1 MNPKILTLG
10 IILVI
15 LTGALV
21 LFKGQIYSSLG
32 VPAPDEIQAAL
43 QSDNPTIQEES
54 ANLVNAAKFIHYL
67 PYFLLGVGVL
77 FLIIGIFA
85 KGKKIEVKKE

>member
-21 LFKGQIYSSLG
+21 LFKGQIYSYLG
-32 VPAPDEIQAAL
+32 VPAPNEIQAAL
-43 QSDNPTIQEES
+43 QSDNPIIQEE
-54 ANLVNAAKFIHYL
+54 AGNIIRLAKFINIL
-67 PYFLLGVGVL
+67 PYVFFGVGVL

-85 KGKKIEVKKE
+85 KRKKTEVKKE